1 MQYYSLGKQSPNV
14 NFKTAAI
21 TGQAPDKGLY
31 FPAEIPQFTAAQIEW
46 FKTLDKASLAFEV
59 MKPYV
64 GGTIDDASLQQI
76 CAETIDFDF
85 PLVPITQNILS
96 LELFHGPTL
105 AFKDVGARFMSR
117 CLGYFSKQEKAA
129 SASSPIASPI
139 TSPITSSITSPI
151 SKATPQLTTKSTP
164 QVTTKPTTVLVAT
177 SGDTGGAVAN
187 GFLGVEGVNVII
199 LYPKGKVSPIQ
210 ELQLT
215 TCGQNITALEVDGS
229 FDDCQAMVKEA
240 FMDGELNQQYNL
252 TSANSINVARWLPQQ
267 LYYFFAWQQ
276 WVKQYQDT
284 NGNYPTMNIVVPSG
298 NFGNI
303 CAGMMAKASGL
314 PLGHFVAACNA
325 NDVVTRYLAT
335 EKYEIHQ
342 AIATVSNAMDVGNP
356 SNFVRIMEILQNN
369 FTNLTESLTS
379 YSISDATTKSTIARV
394 YKTDNYTLDPHGA
407 VAFAAA
413 EIYLSQI
420 NAEKNIRDTIN
431 ADTSDT
437 NNINNTATLN
447 NLNSKAIILETAH
460 PVKFPEVVEEA
471 IGEKIAIPAS
481 VQFLLDK
488 QKVSIPLAANYA
500 AFKQW
505 MLQ

>member
-1 MQYYSLGKQSPNV
+1 MQYYSLGKNSPNV
-14 NFKTAAI
+14 DFRTAAI

-31 FPAEIPQFTAAQIEW
+31 FPSTIPKFTAAQIER
-46 FKTLDKASLAFEV
+46 FKTIDKATLAFEV

-64 GGTIDDASLQQI
+64 AGTIDDASLKEI
-76 CAETIDFDF
+76 CAETIHFDF
-85 PLVPITQNILS
+85 PLVPITEDILS

-117 CLGYFSKQEKAA
+117 CLGYFSKDKKANK
-129 SASSPIASPI
+129 
-139 TSPITSSITSPI
+139 T
-151 SKATPQLTTKSTP
+151 
-164 QVTTKPTTVLVAT
+164 TTVLVAT

-187 GFLGVEGVNVII
+187 GFIGVEGVNVII

-215 TCGQNITALEVDGS
+215 TCGQNITALEVEGS
-229 FDDCQAMVKEA
+229 FDDCQAIVKEA
-240 FMDGELNQQYNL
+240 FMDAALNAQFNL

-276 WVKQYQDT
+276 WVAKYQDAL
-284 NGNYPTMNIVVPSG
+284 GNYPAMNMVVPSG

-314 PLGHFVAACNA
+314 PLGHFIAACNA
-325 NDVVTRYLAT
+325 NDLVTRYLAT
-335 EKYEIHQ
+335 EKYEVRQ

-356 SNFVRIMEILQNN
+356 SNFVRIMEILENN
-369 FTNLTESLTS
+369 FPALTNALSS
-379 YSISDATTKSTIARV
+379 YSIDDTNTKSTIARV
-394 YKTDNYTLDPHGA
+394 YKTNNYTLDPHGA

-413 EIYLSQI
+413 EIYLANHPQ
-420 NAEKNIRDTIN
+420 AKT
-431 ADTSDT
+431 
-437 NNINNTATLN
+437 
-447 NLNSKAIILETAH
+447 IILETAH

-481 VQFLLDK
+481 VEFLLDK
-488 QKVSIPLAANYA
+488 EKISIPLAANFA
-500 AFKQW
+500 AFKNW
-505 MLQ
+505 MIAAS